1 MKIKYNLP
9 TYEECLEVCNKTGD
23 MKFYKKELFYDKYK
37 IVVFNYRFV
46 DLNDFINNDALEYRG
61 LTFVFNEDGTLY
73 NRFLKL
79 RKFFNLNENDSTQ
92 HINLLD
98 KKIKSIHNKE
108 DGSLITFIKLP
119 DETVLATTKMT
130 FENDQSKVAQFRYEN
145 NVENIKPLIDYCLNN
160 EIIPI
165 FELTGPLN
173 RLVLKYNETKLI
185 LLRLRCNK
193 TGELLDFNTLPD
205 NLINNISIATNEN
218 YNSLEEMVSLSE
230 TIEDKEGWVIVLEN
244 DLMLKIKT
252 RWYYNLHRLLSDD
265 IHRENTIIEI
275 ILDEKLDDIYS
286 KLDEKDSEIKE
297 NIELI
302 KNKVYSFI
310 EEKKKI
316 VDNKINEFK
325 NIYNSDKKS
334 FVLNNINDEDFH
346 LFIKVINGTDYYKV
360 IETFIR
366 KNTYRLE
373 DARKFLNN

>member
-1 MKIKYNLP
+1 MKKYNLP
-9 TYEECLEVCNKTGD
+9 TYEECLEVCNKNGD
-23 MKFYKKELFYDKYK
+23 MKFYKKELFYNKYK
-37 IVVFNYRFV
+37 IVIFNYRFV

-92 HINLLD
+92 HINLLN

-160 EIIPI
+160 EIITI

-173 RLVLKYNETKLI
+173 RLVLRYNETKLI

-193 TGELLDFNTLPD
+193 TGELLDFNVLPN
-205 NLINNISIATNEN
+205 NLINNIPIATNEN
-218 YNSLEEMVSLSE
+218 YNSLDEMISLSE

-244 DLMLKIKT
+244 GLMLKIKT
-252 RWYYNLHRLLSDD
+252 KWYFNLHRLLSDD

-316 VDNKINEFK
+316 VNNKINEFK
-325 NIYNSDKKS
+325 NTYNSDKKS
-334 FVLNNINDEDFH
+334 FVLNNIDNEDFH

-366 KNTYRLE
+366 KNTYKLE
-373 DARKFLNN
+373 DARKFLNK

>member
-1 MKIKYNLP
+1 MENYNLP
-9 TYEECLEVCNKTGD
+9 TYEECLEVCNRTGD
-23 MKFYKKELFYDKYK
+23 MKFYKKELFYNKYK
-37 IVVFNYRFV
+37 IVIFSYRFV
-46 DLNDFINNDALEYRG
+46 DLNDFIDNDALEYRG

-119 DETVLATTKMT
+119 NETVLATTKMT
-130 FENDQSKVAQFRYEN
+130 FENEQSKVSQFRYEN

-160 EIIPI
+160 EIVPI

-173 RLVLKYNETKLI
+173 RVVLKYNTTKLI

-193 TGELLDFNTLPD
+193 TGKLLDFNILPN
-205 NLINNISIATNEN
+205 NLLNNISIAINEN
-218 YNSLEEMVSLSE
+218 YNSLEEMISLSE
-230 TIEDKEGWVIVLEN
+230 TIEHKEGWVIVLEN

-252 RWYYNLHRLLSDD
+252 KWYYNLHRLLSDD

-275 ILDEKLDDIYS
+275 ILDEKLDDVYS
-286 KLDEKDSEIKE
+286 KLDENDSEIKE
-297 NIELI
+297 QIELI

-366 KNTYRLE
+366 KSTYRLE
-373 DARKFLNN
+373 DARKFLK

>member
-1 MKIKYNLP
+1 MKNKYNLP
-9 TYEECLEVCNKTGD
+9 TYEECLEVCNRTGD
-23 MKFYKKELFYDKYK
+23 MKFYKKELFYNKYK

-79 RKFFNLNENDSTQ
+79 RKFFNLNENDSTH
-92 HINLLD
+92 HINLLN

-119 DETVLATTKMT
+119 NETVLATTKMT
-130 FENDQSKVAQFRYEN
+130 FENDQSKVAQLRYEN

-193 TGELLDFNTLPD
+193 TGELLDFNVLPD

-244 DLMLKIKT
+244 GLMLKIKT

-366 KNTYRLE
+366 KSTYRLE

>member
-9 TYEECLEVCNKTGD
+9 TYEECLEVCNRTGD
-23 MKFYKKELFYDKYK
+23 MKFYKKELFYNKYK

-61 LTFVFNEDGTLY
+61 LTFVFNEDDTLY

-92 HINLLD
+92 HINLLN

-119 DETVLATTKMT
+119 NETVLATTKMT
-130 FENDQSKVAQFRYEN
+130 FENDQSKVAQLRYEN

-302 KNKVYSFI
+302 KNKLYSFI

-334 FVLNNINDEDFH
+334 FVLDNINNEYFH

-373 DARKFLNN
+373 DARKFLNK

>member
-1 MKIKYNLP
+1 MKKYNLP

-37 IVVFNYRFV
+37 IVIFNYRFV

-92 HINLLD
+92 HINLLN

-160 EIIPI
+160 EIISI

-193 TGELLDFNTLPD
+193 TGELLDFNVLPD

-218 YNSLEEMVSLSE
+218 YNSLDEMISLSE

-244 DLMLKIKT
+244 GLMLKIKT
-252 RWYYNLHRLLSDD
+252 KWYFNLHRLLSDD

-325 NIYNSDKKS
+325 NTYNSDKKS
-334 FVLNNINDEDFH
+334 FVLNNIDNEDFH

-366 KNTYRLE
+366 KNTYKLE
-373 DARKFLNN
+373 DARKFLNK

>member
-1 MKIKYNLP
+1 MKKYNLP

-37 IVVFNYRFV
+37 IVIFNYRFV
-46 DLNDFINNDALEYRG
+46 DLNDFINNNALEYRG

-92 HINLLD
+92 HINLLN

-145 NVENIKPLIDYCLNN
+145 NVENIKPLINYCLNN
-160 EIIPI
+160 EIISI

-193 TGELLDFNTLPD
+193 TGELLDFNVLPD
-205 NLINNISIATNEN
+205 NLINNIPIATNEN
-218 YNSLEEMVSLSE
+218 YNSLDEMISLSE

-244 DLMLKIKT
+244 GLMLKIKT
-252 RWYYNLHRLLSDD
+252 KWYFNLHRLLSDD

-325 NIYNSDKKS
+325 NTYNSDKKS
-334 FVLNNINDEDFH
+334 FVLNNIDNEDFH

-366 KNTYRLE
+366 KNTYKLE
-373 DARKFLNN
+373 DARKFLNK

>member
-1 MKIKYNLP
+1 MKKYNLP
-9 TYEECLEVCNKTGD
+9 TYEECLEVCNRTGD
-23 MKFYKKELFYDKYK
+23 MKFYKKELFYNKYK
-37 IVVFNYRFV
+37 IVIFGYRFV
-46 DLNDFINNDALEYRG
+46 DLNNFINNDALEYRG

-92 HINLLD
+92 HINLLG

-119 DETVLATTKMT
+119 NETVLATTKMT
-130 FENDQSKVAQFRYEN
+130 FENEQSKVSQFRYEN

-160 EIIPI
+160 EIVPI

-173 RLVLKYNETKLI
+173 RVVLKYNTTKLI

-193 TGELLDFNTLPD
+193 TGKLLDFNILPD
-205 NLINNISIATNEN
+205 NLLNNISIAINEN
-218 YNSLEEMVSLSE
+218 YNSLEEMISLSE
-230 TIEDKEGWVIVLEN
+230 TIEYKEGWVIVLEN

-275 ILDEKLDDIYS
+275 ILDEKLDDVYS
-286 KLDEKDSEIKE
+286 KLDENDSEIKE
-297 NIELI
+297 QIELI

-366 KNTYRLE
+366 KSTYRLE
-373 DARKFLNN
+373 DARKFLK

>member
-9 TYEECLEVCNKTGD
+9 TYEECLEVCNRTGD
-23 MKFYKKELFYDKYK
+23 MKFYKKELFYNKYK

-119 DETVLATTKMT
+119 NETVLATTKMT
-130 FENDQSKVAQFRYEN
+130 FENDQSKVAQLRYEN

>member
-1 MKIKYNLP
+1 MKKYNLP

-37 IVVFNYRFV
+37 IVIFNYRFV

-92 HINLLD
+92 HINLLN

-160 EIIPI
+160 EIISI

-193 TGELLDFNTLPD
+193 TGELLDFNVLPN
-205 NLINNISIATNEN
+205 NLINNIPIATNEN
-218 YNSLEEMVSLSE
+218 YNSLDEMISLSE

-252 RWYYNLHRLLSDD
+252 KWYFNLHRLLSDD

-316 VDNKINEFK
+316 VNNKINEFK
-325 NIYNSDKKS
+325 NTYNSDKKS
-334 FVLNNINDEDFH
+334 FVLNNIDNEDFH

-373 DARKFLNN
+373 DARKFLNK

>member
-1 MKIKYNLP
+1 MKKYNLP

-37 IVVFNYRFV
+37 IVIFNYRFV

-79 RKFFNLNENDSTQ
+79 RKFFNLNENDSTH
-92 HINLLD
+92 HINLLN

-119 DETVLATTKMT
+119 NETVLATTKMT
-130 FENDQSKVAQFRYEN
+130 FENDQSKVAQLRYEN

-185 LLRLRCNK
+185 LLRLRYNK

-205 NLINNISIATNEN
+205 KLINNISIATNEN

-244 DLMLKIKT
+244 GLMLKIKT

-366 KNTYRLE
+366 KNTYKLE

>member
-1 MKIKYNLP
+1 MKKYNLP

-37 IVVFNYRFV
+37 IVIFNYRFV

-79 RKFFNLNENDSTQ
+79 RKFFNLNENDSTH
-92 HINLLD
+92 HINLLN

-119 DETVLATTKMT
+119 NETVLATTKMT
-130 FENDQSKVAQFRYEN
+130 FENDQSKVAQLRYEN

-193 TGELLDFNTLPD
+193 TGELLDFNVLPD

-244 DLMLKIKT
+244 GLMLKIKT

-366 KNTYRLE
+366 KSTYRLE

>member
-1 MKIKYNLP
+1 MKKYNLP

-37 IVVFNYRFV
+37 IVIFNYRFV

-92 HINLLD
+92 HINLLN

-160 EIIPI
+160 GIISI

-193 TGELLDFNTLPD
+193 TGELLDFNVLPD
-205 NLINNISIATNEN
+205 NLINNIPIATNEN
-218 YNSLEEMVSLSE
+218 YNSLDEMISLSE

-244 DLMLKIKT
+244 GLMLKIKT
-252 RWYYNLHRLLSDD
+252 KWYFNLHRLLSDD

-325 NIYNSDKKS
+325 NTYNSDKKS
-334 FVLNNINDEDFH
+334 FVLNNIDNEDFH

-366 KNTYRLE
+366 KNTYKLE
-373 DARKFLNN
+373 DARKFLNK

>member
-9 TYEECLEVCNKTGD
+9 TYEECLEVCNRTGD
-23 MKFYKKELFYDKYK
+23 MKFYKKELFYNKYK

-92 HINLLD
+92 HINLLN

-193 TGELLDFNTLPD
+193 TGELLDFNVLPD

>member
-1 MKIKYNLP
+1 MKKYNLP

-37 IVVFNYRFV
+37 IVIFNYRFV

-92 HINLLD
+92 HINLLN

-160 EIIPI
+160 EIISI

-193 TGELLDFNTLPD
+193 TGELLDFNVLPN
-205 NLINNISIATNEN
+205 NLINNIPIATNEN
-218 YNSLEEMVSLSE
+218 YNSLDEMISLSE

-244 DLMLKIKT
+244 GLMLKIKT
-252 RWYYNLHRLLSDD
+252 KWYFNLHRLLSDD

-325 NIYNSDKKS
+325 NTYNSDKKS
-334 FVLNNINDEDFH
+334 FVLNNIDNEDFH

-366 KNTYRLE
+366 KNTYKLE
-373 DARKFLNN
+373 DARKFLNK

>member
-1 MKIKYNLP
+1 MKKYNLP

-37 IVVFNYRFV
+37 IVIFNYRFV

-92 HINLLD
+92 HINLLN

-160 EIIPI
+160 EIISI

-193 TGELLDFNTLPD
+193 TGELLDFNVLPD
-205 NLINNISIATNEN
+205 NLINNIPIATNEN
-218 YNSLEEMVSLSE
+218 YNSLDEMISLSE

-244 DLMLKIKT
+244 GLMLKIKT
-252 RWYYNLHRLLSDD
+252 KWYFNLHRLLSDD

-325 NIYNSDKKS
+325 NTYNSDKKS
-334 FVLNNINDEDFH
+334 FVLNNIDNEDFH

-366 KNTYRLE
+366 KNTYKLE
-373 DARKFLNN
+373 DARKFLNK

>member
-1 MKIKYNLP
+1 MKNKYNLP
-9 TYEECLEVCNKTGD
+9 TYEECLEVCNRTGD
-23 MKFYKKELFYDKYK
+23 MKFYKKELFYNKYK

-92 HINLLD
+92 HINLLN

-119 DETVLATTKMT
+119 DETALATTKMT

-173 RLVLKYNETKLI
+173 RLVLKYSETKLI

-193 TGELLDFNTLPD
+193 TGELLNFNVLPD

-244 DLMLKIKT
+244 DLMLKIKS

>member
-1 MKIKYNLP
+1 MKKYNLP

-37 IVVFNYRFV
+37 IVIFNYRFV

-92 HINLLD
+92 HINLLN

-160 EIIPI
+160 EIISI

-193 TGELLDFNTLPD
+193 TGELSDFNVLPD
-205 NLINNISIATNEN
+205 NLINNIPIATNEN
-218 YNSLEEMVSLSE
+218 YNSLDEMISLSE

-244 DLMLKIKT
+244 GLMLKIKT
-252 RWYYNLHRLLSDD
+252 KWYFNLHRLLSDD

-325 NIYNSDKKS
+325 NTYNSDKKS
-334 FVLNNINDEDFH
+334 FVLNNINNEDFH

-366 KNTYRLE
+366 KNTYKLE
-373 DARKFLNN
+373 DARKFLNK